1 MTNFGHIKYIKYILK
16 ISLFKNIKSIK
27 ILEDSRQKEKT
38 VDRRRRQL
46 AETWRGWHFKEENGT
61 SKEGFSF
68 ITTFYPKA
76 GPCQC
81 CSG

>member
-46 AETWRGWHFKEENGT
+46 AETWRG
-61 SKEGFSF
+61 
-68 ITTFYPKA
+68 
-76 GPCQC
+76 
-81 CSG
+81 